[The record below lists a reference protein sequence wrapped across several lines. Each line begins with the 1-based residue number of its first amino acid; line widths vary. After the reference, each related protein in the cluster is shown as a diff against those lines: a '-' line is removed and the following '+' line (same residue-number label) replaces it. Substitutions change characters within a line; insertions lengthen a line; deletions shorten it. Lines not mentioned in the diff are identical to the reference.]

1 VFGVEPIGPGSLF
14 LLGLLGTG
22 HCLGMCGPL
31 VVALPGG
38 RPGLSPHLLYHLG
51 RLSTYTVVG
60 AALGLLGGQL
70 DDFARVQI
78 GLSLGAA
85 LFLVLFALVR
95 LGVVAEPRWMAGVS
109 PERVP
114 GFGRLVG
121 GAIGGRS
128 KLALLALGLLL
139 GLLPCGL
146 SYAAF
151 ARALP
156 SGGAL
161 GGATCTLAFGL
172 GTLPGL
178 LALGTVASSVARRH
192 QRLFDLLAGML
203 MLALAAQLMV
213 DALVVL

>member
-1 VFGVEPIGPGSLF
+1 MF

-31 VVALPGG
+31 VVAIPGS
-38 RPGLSPHLLYHLG
+38 RPGLSSHLLYHLG
-51 RLSTYTVVG
+51 RVITYAGVG
-60 AALGLLGGQL
+60 AVFGLLGGRL
-70 DDFARVQI
+70 DDFTRVQI

-85 LFLVLFALVR
+85 GFLVLFALVR
-95 LGVVAEPRWMAGVS
+95 LGVVQEPRWMAGIA

-114 GFGRLVG
+114 GFRRLLG

-128 KLALLALGLLL
+128 WLALLALGLIL

-161 GGATCTLAFGL
+161 GGAACTLAFGI

-203 MLALAAQLMV
+203 MLGLTAQLVV